1 MNSQLQG
8 IPETIDLKLEFFNER
23 KQQELHKRARMLRFT
38 QLKTKG
44 YTFGLGRYPL
54 EKQLE
59 TPGPGHYSTQQPET
73 PISYSMGVRLNQ
85 KVHKF
90 EVPPLGTYEIKGLD
104 KYGNYTNSKFKNAC
118 ATLFSPPKNSSAKQ
132 SIASPGPG
140 DYELPGSINSKGKH
154 FISNFKTNQSWALG
168 KKSIFQRKPYY

>member
-1 MNSQLQG
+1 MNQQFQG
-8 IPETIDLKLEFFNER
+8 IPETIDQKLEFFNER
-23 KQQELHKRARMLRFT
+23 KQQELHKRARILKFT

-59 TPGPGHYSTQQPET
+59 TPGPGHYSTQQPEI

-90 EVPPLGTYEIKGLD
+90 QAPPLGTYEIKGLD
-104 KYGNYTNSKFKNAC
+104 KYGYYTNSKFKNAC
-118 ATLFSPPKNSSAKQ
+118 ATLFSPLKNSNVKQ
-132 SIASPGPG
+132 PIVSPGPG

-154 FISNFKTNQSWALG
+154 FISNFKTNQGWALG
-168 KKSIFQRKPYY
+168 KKSLSQRKPYY